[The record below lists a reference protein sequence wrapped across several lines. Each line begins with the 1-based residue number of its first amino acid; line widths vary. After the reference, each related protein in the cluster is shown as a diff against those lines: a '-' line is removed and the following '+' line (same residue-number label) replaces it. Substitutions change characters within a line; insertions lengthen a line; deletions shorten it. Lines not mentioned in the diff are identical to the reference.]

1 MKRLTTMLALA
12 AMMSSLTGCCCWW
25 PWNGYGYGSSCG
37 TSPCGPAGCAPGFS
51 SPYTTP
57 GTTYTPGATT
67 YQTYDS
73 VTGLPLSTTTAY
85 QPVVV
90 APAVSLGPLEAL
102 PTYR

>member
-12 AMMSSLTGCCCWW
+12 AMMSSLTGCCCW
-25 PWNGYGYGSSCG
+25 PWTGCG
-37 TSPCGPAGCAPGFS
+37 TGSPWGSTGCAPG
-51 SPYTTP
+51 YGTP
-57 GTTYTPGATT
+57 AYVPQGTMN

-73 VTGLPLSTTTAY
+73 VTGLPLSITTAY

-90 APAVSLGPLEAL
+90 APVVSLGPLEAL

>member
-25 PWNGYGYGSSCG
+25 PWYGNQCGYGGG
-37 TSPCGPAGCAPGFS
+37 ACGPAGCAPG
-51 SPYTTP
+51 YGTP
-57 GTTYTPGATT
+57 AGTTS

-85 QPVVV
+85 QPLVV

>member
-25 PWNGYGYGSSCG
+25 PWTGCGTGGYGGA
-37 TSPCGPAGCAPGFS
+37 CGPAGCAPGYGAPS
-51 SPYTTP
+51 YAPQ
-57 GTTYTPGATT
+57 GTTN

-85 QPVVV
+85 QPVIV

>member
-25 PWNGYGYGSSCG
+25 PWYGNNGGGA
-37 TSPCGPAGCAPGFS
+37 CGPAGCAPGYGA
-51 SPYTTP
+51 PAYAP
-57 GTTYTPGATT
+57 QGTTS
-67 YQTYDS
+67 YQTYDA

-85 QPVVV
+85 QPAIV

>member
-25 PWNGYGYGSSCG
+25 PWSGCGSGGYGGGACG
-37 TSPCGPAGCAPGFS
+37 PTGCGPAGCPPGYGAPAYA
-51 SPYTTP
+51 PQ
-57 GTTYTPGATT
+57 GTTS
-67 YQTYDS
+67 YQTYDQ

-85 QPVVV
+85 QPAYA

>member
-1 MKRLTTMLALA
+1 MKRVTTMLVLA

-25 PWNGYGYGSSCG
+25 PWHGCGGYGNSCG
-37 TSPCGPAGCAPGFS
+37 TGCAPG
-51 SPYTTP
+51 Y
-57 GTTYTPGATT
+57 GAPAYVPQGTT

-73 VTGLPLSTTTAY
+73 VTGLPVSTTTAY
-85 QPVVV
+85 QPAAV

>member
-25 PWNGYGYGSSCG
+25 PWYGNQCGGGYGGA
-37 TSPCGPAGCAPGFS
+37 CGPAGCAPG
-51 SPYTTP
+51 YGTP
-57 GTTYTPGATT
+57 GQVYTPSTT
-67 YQTYDS
+67 SYQTYDQ
-73 VTGLPLSTTTAY
+73 VTGLPISTTTAY
-85 QPVVV
+85 QPAIV

>member
-1 MKRLTTMLALA
+1 MKRLITMLALA

-25 PWNGYGYGSSCG
+25 PWNGCGGGYGSS
-37 TSPCGPAGCAPGFS
+37 CGPAGCAPGYGAPPS
-51 SPYTTP
+51 YVPQ
-57 GTTYTPGATT
+57 GTTN

-85 QPVVV
+85 QPVMV

>member
-12 AMMSSLTGCCCWW
+12 AMMSSLTGCCWW
-25 PWNGYGYGSSCG
+25 PWNACGGGYGNS
-37 TSPCGPAGCAPGFS
+37 CGPAGCAPGYGPPAYAPAGQTS
-51 SPYTTP
+51 
-57 GTTYTPGATT
+57 

-85 QPVVV
+85 QPVMV

>member
-1 MKRLTTMLALA
+1 MKRLLTLLALV

-37 TSPCGPAGCAPGFS
+37 PAGCAPGFG
-51 SPYTTP
+51 TP
-57 GTTYTPGATT
+57 GQVYTPNTT
-67 YQTYDS
+67 LYQTYDS
-73 VTGLPLSTTTAY
+73 VTGLPISTTTAY
-85 QPVVV
+85 QPAIV

>member
-25 PWNGYGYGSSCG
+25 PWSGCGSGGYGGG
-37 TSPCGPAGCAPGFS
+37 GACGPAGCAPGYGA
-51 SPYTTP
+51 PAYAP
-57 GTTYTPGATT
+57 QGTTS
-67 YQTYDS
+67 YQTYDQ

-85 QPVVV
+85 QPSYA

>member
-1 MKRLTTMLALA
+1 MKRLITMLALA

-25 PWNGYGYGSSCG
+25 PWYGNQCG
-37 TSPCGPAGCAPGFS
+37 GGGFGGGACGPAGCAPGYGA
-51 SPYTTP
+51 PAYAP
-57 GTTYTPGATT
+57 QGTTS
-67 YQTYDS
+67 YQTYDA

-85 QPVVV
+85 QPAVI